1 MMNRS
6 LTSLVLIASSLLLM
20 GCGTRAKQSA
30 ANQPPSGYVKAV
42 DARLL
47 FAAIKCD
54 TTAMDAALK
63 DGANVNAVVE
73 GTGTPLAIMCG
84 CSVDAARLLLD
95 RGADPNV
102 ADGEGMTPLLAAVM
116 FDRRDMVRL
125 FIAKG
130 ANVNVAAHVTTNK
143 GSGTFTPLKVAMDA
157 GHNELVQILRDA
169 GAKE

>member
-1 MMNRS
+1 
-6 LTSLVLIASSLLLM
+6 
-20 GCGTRAKQSA
+20 
-30 ANQPPSGYVKAV
+30 
-42 DARLL
+42 
-47 FAAIKCD
+47 
-54 TTAMDAALK
+54 MDAALK
-63 DGANVNAVVE
+63 NGANVNAVVE

-84 CSVDAARLLLD
+84 CGVDGVRLLLD

-125 FIAKG
+125 LISKG

-143 GSGTFTPLKVAMDA
+143 GSGTFTALSVAKER
-157 GHNELVQILRDA
+157 GYNELVQILTDA

>member
-1 MMNRS
+1 
-6 LTSLVLIASSLLLM
+6 M
-20 GCGTRAKQSA
+20 GCATRPKQSA
-30 ANQPPSGYVKAV
+30 ANPPPSGYVKAADV
-42 DARLL
+42 RLI

-63 DGANVNAVVE
+63 DSANVNAVVE

-116 FDRRDMVRL
+116 
-125 FIAKG
+125 
-130 ANVNVAAHVTTNK
+130 
-143 GSGTFTPLKVAMDA
+143 
-157 GHNELVQILRDA
+157 
-169 GAKE
+169 